1 MQYAKCYT
9 YAFKCCKLTC
19 QFVTART
26 LFWRFLPKFLKTGV
40 IFGRIGIFLLKLH
53 LVVVFILYFHIISDT
68 CGYFLKKYF
77 LGDFDSKVLNFFPVL
92 RPPFLKTI
100 LKIVTIFGF
109 FFHFPVVKYVRKK
122 GTKLHEVS
130 MNSFQPTWI

>member
-1 MQYAKCYT
+1 MSVCHRKNS
-9 YAFKCCKLTC
+9 
-19 QFVTART
+19 
-26 LFWRFLPKFLKTGV
+26 FLAVFTQISKNRRNFCSDWN
-40 IFGRIGIFLLKLH
+40 FLLKLH
-53 LVVVFILYFHIISDT
+53 LVVVFMLYFHIISDK
-68 CGYFLKKYF
+68 CGYFLKKHF

-92 RPPFLKTI
+92 RPPFLMTI
-100 LKIVTIFGF
+100 LKIVSIFGF